1 LIIKAKKMRRE
12 ITKPIVFIVE
22 DNDAYR
28 VLTGRMLEQ
37 RGFLVLLFSDGYKAL
52 EMLEYIIPNII
63 LSDIQM
69 PGMDGFTLHEK
80 IEDLYP
86 NIKVP
91 FQYISST
98 TEKSVIERANSLSI
112 EQLVQKP
119 AKPEELSRTLKRA
132 INKFAAA

>member
-1 LIIKAKKMRRE
+1 MRRE

-28 VLTGRMLEQ
+28 ILTGRMLEQ

-52 EMLEYIIPNII
+52 EMLEFIIPNII

-80 IEDLYP
+80 IEVLYP

-98 TEKSVIERANSLSI
+98 SEKSMIDRANSLSI

>member
-1 LIIKAKKMRRE
+1 MRRE

-37 RGFLVLLFSDGYKAL
+37 RGFLVLLFSDGFKAL
-52 EMLEYIIPNII
+52 EMLEYIVPNII

-98 TEKSVIERANSLSI
+98 TEKSVIDKANSLSI

>member
-1 LIIKAKKMRRE
+1 MHRE

-37 RGFLVLLFSDGYKAL
+37 RGFLVLLFSDGFKAL

-98 TEKSVIERANSLSI
+98 TEKSVIDKANSLSI

>member
-1 LIIKAKKMRRE
+1 
-12 ITKPIVFIVE
+12 
-22 DNDAYR
+22 
-28 VLTGRMLEQ
+28 
-37 RGFLVLLFSDGYKAL
+37 
-52 EMLEYIIPNII
+52 
-63 LSDIQM
+63 M
-69 PGMDGFTLHEK
+69 PGMDGFTLHKK

>member
-1 LIIKAKKMRRE
+1 MRRE

-98 TEKSVIERANSLSI
+98 TEKSVIDRANSLSI

>member
-1 LIIKAKKMRRE
+1 MRRE

-28 VLTGRMLEQ
+28 ILTGRMLEQ

-52 EMLEYIIPNII
+52 EMLEFIIPNII

-98 TEKSVIERANSLSI
+98 TEKSVIDRANSLSI

>member
-1 LIIKAKKMRRE
+1 MRRE

-52 EMLEYIIPNII
+52 EMLEFIIPNII

-98 TEKSVIERANSLSI
+98 TEKSMIDRANSLSI

>member
-1 LIIKAKKMRRE
+1 MRRE

-52 EMLEYIIPNII
+52 EMLEFIIPNII

-69 PGMDGFTLHEK
+69 PGMDGFTLYEK

-98 TEKSVIERANSLSI
+98 TEKSVIDRANSLSI

>member
-1 LIIKAKKMRRE
+1 MSRE

-28 VLTGRMLEQ
+28 VLMGRMLEQ
-37 RGFLVLLFSDGYKAL
+37 RGFLVLLFSDGFKAL
-52 EMLEYIIPNII
+52 EMLEYIKPNII

-80 IEDLYP
+80 IEHLYP
-86 NIKVP
+86 NTNIP

-98 TEKSVIERANSLSI
+98 TQKSLIDRANSIGIQKLI
-112 EQLVQKP
+112 LKP
-119 AKPEELSRTLKRA
+119 AKPEELSDILKSG
-132 INKFAAA
+132 INKFTAA

>member
-1 LIIKAKKMRRE
+1 MSRE

-28 VLTGRMLEQ
+28 VLMGRMLEQ
-37 RGFLVLLFSDGYKAL
+37 RGFLVLLFSDGFKAL
-52 EMLEYIIPNII
+52 EMLEYIKPNII

-80 IEDLYP
+80 IEHLYP
-86 NIKVP
+86 NTNIP

-98 TEKSVIERANSLSI
+98 TQKSLIDRANAIGI
-112 EQLVQKP
+112 EKLILKP
-119 AKPEELSRTLKRA
+119 AKPEELSDILKSG
-132 INKFAAA
+132 INKFTAA

>member
-1 LIIKAKKMRRE
+1 MRRE

-69 PGMDGFTLHEK
+69 PGMDGFTLHKK

>member
-1 LIIKAKKMRRE
+1 MRRE

>member
-1 LIIKAKKMRRE
+1 MRRE

-37 RGFLVLLFSDGYKAL
+37 RGFLVLLFSDGFKAL

-63 LSDIQM
+63 LSDIEM

-91 FQYISST
+91 FQYLSST
-98 TEKSVIERANSLSI
+98 TEKSVIDRANSLSI

-119 AKPEELSRTLKRA
+119 AQPEELSKTLKRA
-132 INKFAAA
+132 ISKFAAA

>member
-1 LIIKAKKMRRE
+1 MSA
-12 ITKPIVFIVE
+12 
-22 DNDAYR
+22 
-28 VLTGRMLEQ
+28 
-37 RGFLVLLFSDGYKAL
+37 FS
-52 EMLEYIIPNII
+52 NIFFERI
-63 LSDIQM
+63 
-69 PGMDGFTLHEK
+69 
-80 IEDLYP
+80 DLYP

-98 TEKSVIERANSLSI
+98 AEKSVIDRANSLSI

>member
-1 LIIKAKKMRRE
+1 
-12 ITKPIVFIVE
+12 
-22 DNDAYR
+22 
-28 VLTGRMLEQ
+28 
-37 RGFLVLLFSDGYKAL
+37 
-52 EMLEYIIPNII
+52 
-63 LSDIQM
+63 M

-98 TEKSVIERANSLSI
+98 TEKSVIDRANSLSI

>member
-1 LIIKAKKMRRE
+1 MDRE

-37 RGFLVLLFSDGYKAL
+37 RGFLVLLFSNGFKAL
-52 EMLEYIIPNII
+52 EMLEYIVPNII

-98 TEKSVIERANSLSI
+98 TEKSVIDKANSLSI

>member
-1 LIIKAKKMRRE
+1 MHRE

-37 RGFLVLLFSDGYKAL
+37 RGFLVLLFSDGFKAL
-52 EMLEYIIPNII
+52 EMLEYIVPNII

-98 TEKSVIERANSLSI
+98 TEKSVIDKANSLSI